1 MWDSMY
7 QVGCSGYIPLHQ
19 NIPGLN
25 VMEIPKAKVKV
36 RAKRKAKVKCI
47 TRGQERRRARGH
59 DIRTTISPE
68 RHM

>member
-1 MWDSMY
+1 MA
-7 QVGCSGYIPLHQ
+7 
-19 NIPGLN
+19 
-25 VMEIPKAKVKV
+25 IPKAKVKV

-59 DIRTTISPE
+59 DIHATISPE